1 MGLSEKM
8 DKELILILG
17 GARSGKSSYAQELA
31 GQLSD
36 RVLYVATAQAG
47 DDEMQERI
55 VAHRA
60 SRPDSWETVEAP
72 LNVASAL
79 HAAASDAPVILLDCL
94 TMLVS
99 NVILSGDQAEAV
111 AEERVSAEVEALY
124 RYYEEHAATMIIVSN
139 EVGMGLVPPYP
150 LGRVYRDTLGRANQ
164 RLAAWADKVLFLV
177 AGIPLDLKKLA
188 VHLAI

>member
-1 MGLSEKM
+1 M

-139 EVGMGLVPPYP
+139 EVGMGLVPLYP
-150 LGRVYRDTLGRANQ
+150 VGRVYRDTLGRANQ
-164 RLAAWADKVLFLV
+164 RLAARADKVLFLV